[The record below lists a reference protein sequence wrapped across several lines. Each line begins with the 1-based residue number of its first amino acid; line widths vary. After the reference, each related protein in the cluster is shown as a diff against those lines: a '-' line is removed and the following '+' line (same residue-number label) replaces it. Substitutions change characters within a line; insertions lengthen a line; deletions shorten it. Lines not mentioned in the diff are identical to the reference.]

1 MFQGID
7 YEMDE
12 EAFSYITSPFNP
24 YQFEAQVPVVCADLL
39 IGCTGIFLEVQMAK
53 KLTTLSDPLT

>member
-24 YQFEAQVPVVCADLL
+24 YQFEAQVPVVRADL
-39 IGCTGIFLEVQMAK
+39 VK
-53 KLTTLSDPLT
+53 